1 MNEQQIN
8 GGADQVAGRIRNA
21 AGAVAGSLKAQASG
35 KAQEV
40 RGQAESLYGDALK
53 QVLEMTSEKPLA
65 ALGAAAGIGL
75 VLGLILARST

>member
-1 MNEQQIN
+1 MTEQQLN
-8 GGADQVAGRIRNA
+8 GGLDQVGGRLKNA
-21 AGAVAGSLKAQASG
+21 AGAVAGSLKTQASG
-35 KAQEV
+35 KAQEM

-53 QVLEMTSEKPLA
+53 QVLDMTSEKPLA